1 VTDTPGFS
9 AQVWA
14 RNTAPKPNSADF
26 GQPGGWVQL
35 ASQPFVHHR
44 QPIDLPAQA
53 PYRFY
58 LVWIVSLPPG
68 QQSVSL
74 NEISLYK

>member
-1 VTDTPGFS
+1 
-9 AQVWA
+9 
-14 RNTAPKPNSADF
+14 
-26 GQPGGWVQL
+26 VQL
-35 ASQPFVHHR
+35 ASQPYVHHK
-44 QPIDLPAQA
+44 QDIALPGQA

-68 QQSVSL
+68 QETVSL